1 MIELYLISVL
11 GTLKIIVG
19 ILAVLSGL
27 GFIIGGLTKQIFD
40 PEKDS
45 DDYRA
50 SCNVFKVST
59 PMFLICTILTVFI
72 PTKSQ
77 LYMILGVGPI
87 IDNIQNSEVAKQLPD
102 KTLQVLNKWCDDYLD
117 TSHEQNNN

>member
-19 ILAVLSGL
+19 ILAVFSGL

-40 PEKDS
+40 PNTDP

-59 PMFLICTILTVFI
+59 LMFLICVIPTVFI
-72 PTKSQ
+72 PTKS
-77 LYMILGVGPI
+77 
-87 IDNIQNSEVAKQLPD
+87 
-102 KTLQVLNKWCDDYLD
+102 
-117 TSHEQNNN
+117 